1 MELGAV
7 LYALIAMPP
16 KIRCVAWLRV
26 PVREARAETMSDE
39 SFPPHCPGWFPHVK
53 QQQSC
58 GKRVAHQAGKGS
70 LTWALRKAQR
80 ARHSGGAGPPG
91 V

>member
-39 SFPPHCPGWFPHVK
+39 SFPPH
-53 QQQSC
+53 
-58 GKRVAHQAGKGS
+58 
-70 LTWALRKAQR
+70 
-80 ARHSGGAGPPG
+80 
-91 V
+91 